1 MRKGDDRISEK
12 QAETNLAEPAGAAS
26 GTASETNDAGLE
38 TGTESGTGIGWRI
51 VSVLRTVFVYLLAIG
66 IIVGAVL
73 FAADRSPQKS
83 LFGYR
88 YYTVLTPSMTP
99 TYDAGD
105 MVFVKV
111 LSAEEKAEGIAPGD
125 VITFNPSSDGEAY
138 LTHRVTE
145 VLPDYQGTGVTCFRT
160 KGDAN
165 NTEDA
170 FLIDQNRVI
179 GTVRFGIP
187 KLGDA
192 VRFVQL
198 RWYFVAG
205 LIVLLGIFF
214 RLLRLYFAP
223 PDSKEPDT
231 SDTANETGKHADMI
245 QQGAGE
251 EAASGK
257 GSSQDADSQEPRN
270 G

>member
-38 TGTESGTGIGWRI
+38 TGTGIGWRI

-73 FAADRSPQKS
+73 FAADHSPQKS

-99 TYDAGD
+99 TYETGD

-111 LSAEEKAEGIAPGD
+111 LSAEEKAEDIAPGD
-125 VITFNPSSDGEAY
+125 VITFNPSSDSEAY

-165 NTEDA
+165 DSEDA
-170 FLIDQNRVI
+170 FLIDEARVI
-179 GTVRFGIP
+179 GRVKFGVP
-187 KLGDA
+187 KLGYI

-198 RWYFVAG
+198 RWYFILPILL
-205 LIVLLGIFF
+205 LIGVML
-214 RLLRLYFAP
+214 RLLRAYFA
-223 PDSKEPDT
+223 DD
-231 SDTANETGKHADMI
+231 
-245 QQGAGE
+245 E
-251 EAASGK
+251 ENAE
-257 GSSQDADSQEPRN
+257 DEADSGSNPTESQADAAKIQEKE
-270 G
+270 

>member
-1 MRKGDDRISEK
+1 MTD
-12 QAETNLAEPAGAAS
+12 
-26 GTASETNDAGLE
+26 DAGLE
-38 TGTESGTGIGWRI
+38 TGTGIGWRI
-51 VSVLRTVFVYLLAIG
+51 VSVLRTLFVYLLAIG

-99 TYDAGD
+99 TYETGD

-111 LSAEEKAEGIAPGD
+111 LSAEEKAEDIAPGD
-125 VITFNPSSDGEAY
+125 VITFNPSSDSEAY

-187 KLGDA
+187 KLGYV

-223 PDSKEPDT
+223 PDSEEPDT
-231 SDTANETGKHADMI
+231 TETSGDTVNETDAKTNMI
-245 QQGAGE
+245 QQGTGE
-251 EAASGK
+251 EDASGK
-257 GSSQDADSQEPRN
+257 GSSRNADAQESRN